1 MIPNP
6 INPTEDDDDDDML
19 STILE
24 FGVADDLVR
33 CDEPQRNA
41 KLEGC

>member
-6 INPTEDDDDDDML
+6 INPTEDDDDML

-24 FGVADDLVR
+24 FGVADDSVR

-41 KLEGC
+41 KLEGR